1 MLNITREQIERNRA
15 ELNARYEALEKM
27 GTCMG
32 TKAAALA
39 LWNEARPND
48 TWNQLQVVLV
58 LLQKGGYIEGV
69 KVVGGMV
76 MEPVR
81 PRITEKGYADWDE
94 HSRPKYTDET
104 YKMIQEHNSRSKK

>member
-1 MLNITREQIERNRA
+1 MKNVKLFYLRECPFCKKALRYIDELKAKYPELRGVEIELIEESDQADSANK
-15 ELNARYEALEKM
+15 YDYHYVP
-27 GTCMG
+27 TF
-32 TKAAALA
+32 
-39 LWNEARPND
+39 
-48 TWNQLQVVLV
+48 
-58 LLQKGGYIEGV
+58 YIDGV

-94 HSRPKYTDET
+94 HSRPEYTDET